1 MKNKDISKE
10 TICVHSGT
18 YFDEITQGVNSPV
31 FTSSSFGYM
40 TTAEIQ
46 YPRNYNTPNQK
57 VIVEKLCALEN
68 GEDGL
73 VFSSGMAAICTVLLT
88 LLKKGD
94 HAIFQNDL
102 YGGTH
107 HFITT
112 QLDRFEIEYTLIED
126 NDISSFENVIKPNTK
141 IIYIETPSNPLL
153 KIIDIKAIARLA
165 ESKGLVS
172 VIDNTFATPI
182 NQNPLN
188 FGIDVVIHSGT
199 KYLGGHSD
207 ICFGAVVTSADI
219 TKEIHKSAVNFG
231 GSLNAAT
238 CSLIERSMKTL
249 SLRVSKQNENA
260 LSIAKSL
267 LEHPGIDKVWYP
279 GLESHDGYETAKKQM
294 TGFGGILSFE
304 LRAGGVCSESFLQN
318 LKLIKP
324 ACSLGGVETIICSP
338 AQTSHAKLTSQERQ
352 KTGISDGLLRLSVGI
367 EDANDLIGDIQ
378 QAAGG

>member
-10 TICVHSGT
+10 TICVHTGT
-18 YFDEITQGVNSPV
+18 YFDEITQGINSPV

-73 VFSSGMAAICTVLLT
+73 VFSSGMAAISTVLLT

-107 HFITT
+107 HFITS

-126 NDISSFENVIKPNTK
+126 NDISSFENAIKPNTK

-182 NQNPLN
+182 NQNPFN
-188 FGIDVVIHSGT
+188 FGIDVVIHSNT
-199 KYLGGHSD
+199 KYLRGH
-207 ICFGAVVTSADI
+207 
-219 TKEIHKSAVNFG
+219 H
-231 GSLNAAT
+231 
-238 CSLIERSMKTL
+238 
-249 SLRVSKQNENA
+249 
-260 LSIAKSL
+260 
-267 LEHPGIDKVWYP
+267 Y
-279 GLESHDGYETAKKQM
+279 
-294 TGFGGILSFE
+294 ILY
-304 LRAGGVCSESFLQN
+304 
-318 LKLIKP
+318 
-324 ACSLGGVETIICSP
+324 
-338 AQTSHAKLTSQERQ
+338 
-352 KTGISDGLLRLSVGI
+352 
-367 EDANDLIGDIQ
+367 
-378 QAAGG
+378 